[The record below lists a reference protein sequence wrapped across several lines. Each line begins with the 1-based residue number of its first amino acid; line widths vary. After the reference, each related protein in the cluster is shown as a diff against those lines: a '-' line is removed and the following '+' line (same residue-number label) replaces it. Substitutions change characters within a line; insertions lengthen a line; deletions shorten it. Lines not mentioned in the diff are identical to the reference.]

1 MKQMNLLLAL
11 SFFLFLFNGLSAQE
25 DIKDE
30 NKKELTISGEVMA
43 RSEFTH
49 GYKTPVPMYLIQDE
63 YNTPPN
69 LFTNQRTRF
78 NFGYKTD
85 KVKFG
90 IVLQDVR
97 KWGDEK
103 QLVANEDFATSVHQA
118 WAEVFFTKE
127 ISLKAGRME
136 LAYDDHRILGNVGWA
151 PQARSH
157 DLALFKYEGDVK
169 VHLGLAYHGGPFTGD
184 DAYKAM
190 QFLWINGKVGDL
202 GYSILAVNN
211 GKQEGGIWYDG
222 TNPNPATH
230 FNLGVVEK
238 NAYSQTMGTRLT
250 YKMGALSF
258 ALNAYYQ
265 MGKNA
270 AHWVDTKSLDG
281 TGMDI
286 AALNTAYGTSFKDK
300 AGDGQEI
307 SAYNFSV
314 GALYKVSDAIKVG
327 FDYEMLSGND
337 LTDASR
343 TDENAFAPLYG
354 TNHKFNGWM
363 DYFFVGNHGSSVG
376 LQDFN
381 LKVIYNNGPFFVKLI
396 PHYFMLAGKGTYT
409 DMDGNQQDLGALGTE
424 IDIWAGYH
432 IVPKVA
438 SIQFG
443 YSHMLAT
450 ESMYGLKGVTI
461 TNENGIGTN
470 NWAWIMLSVKPQWK
484 SN

>member
-1 MKQMNLLLAL
+1 MKQLNLLLAL
-11 SFFLFLFNGLSAQE
+11 SFFLFLFNDLTAQE
-25 DIKDE
+25 DVKDE
-30 NKKELTISGEVMA
+30 NKNEITISGEVMA

-49 GYKTPVPMYLIQDE
+49 GYKSPVPMYLIQDE
-63 YNTPPN
+63 YKTPPN

-78 NFGYKTD
+78 NLGYKTD

-190 QFLWINGKVGDL
+190 QFLWINGKAGDL

-211 GKQEGGIWYDG
+211 GLAEGGVWADFS
-222 TNPNPATH
+222 NPGPPRIT
-230 FNLGVVEK
+230 GVTEG
-238 NAYSQTMGTRLT
+238 NAYSQTLGGHFT
-250 YKMGALSF
+250 YKMGSLSLS
-258 ALNAYYQ
+258 LNSYYQ
-265 MGKNA
+265 MGKKA
-270 AHWVDTKSLDG
+270 ANWVDIKSLPVG
-281 TGMDI
+281 VV
-286 AALNTAYGTSFKDK
+286 AADLGLAEN
-300 AGDGQEI
+300 AGEGQKI

-337 LTDASR
+337 FTDANR

-363 DYFFVGNHGSSVG
+363 DYFYVGNHGNSVG

-381 LKVIYNNGPFFVKLI
+381 LKVIYNSGPFFVKLI
-396 PHYFMLAGKGTYT
+396 PHYFIPAGNGTYT

-424 IDIWAGYH
+424 IDIWAGFH

-450 ESMYGLKGVTI
+450 ESMYGLKNVTI